1 MSQRQAC
8 THRLRTTTTS
18 ASMGCQRQQACM
30 LLSRLH
36 STAGVAS
43 ILSSP
48 ALLTVLPFDANAL
61 RSYTA
66 LVPLRWL
73 RQAFRLGCS
82 KRWLRGPST
91 NSGSDVF

>member
-1 MSQRQAC
+1 
-8 THRLRTTTTS
+8 
-18 ASMGCQRQQACM
+18 M

-73 RQAFRLGCS
+73 RLGCS
-82 KRWLRGPST
+82 KRWLRAQHELWIRCVLALFYRLGAL
-91 NSGSDVF
+91 GGCGGGMY

>member
-1 MSQRQAC
+1 
-8 THRLRTTTTS
+8 
-18 ASMGCQRQQACM
+18 M

-48 ALLTVLPFDANAL
+48 ALLTVLPFDAIAL

-73 RQAFRLGCS
+73 RWAEARDGCEGPARTLDPMCSSPLLPSGRLERLWRRDELAS
-82 KRWLRGPST
+82 VP
-91 NSGSDVF
+91 

>member
-1 MSQRQAC
+1 MASQRKAC
-8 THRLRTTTTS
+8 THRLRATTTS
-18 ASMGCQRQQACM
+18 ASTACQWQQACM

-73 RQAFRLGCS
+73 RLGCS

>member
-1 MSQRQAC
+1 
-8 THRLRTTTTS
+8 
-18 ASMGCQRQQACM
+18 MGRQRQQACM

-73 RQAFRLGCS
+73 RLGCS

>member
-1 MSQRQAC
+1 
-8 THRLRTTTTS
+8 
-18 ASMGCQRQQACM
+18 M

-73 RQAFRLGCS
+73 RLGCS
-82 KRWLRGPST
+82 KNGSEGPARTLDPMCSSPLLP
-91 NSGSDVF
+91 SGRLERLWRRDDC